1 MATLS
6 SSFKVFYFPMDSDFE
21 QFYNDHPEIKQ
32 IRALILETKDHGH
45 FALSNDVDFVN
56 LINEHKVYNEPN
68 EIVLHQVCVN
78 DIGSEYCGVHF
89 TYKDTPDKSYFI
101 AGPRYEV
108 EATNKDL
115 LSETLANN
123 FQKVIWF
130 TNINNEYIMADVSTI
145 NKEYAIADI
154 STYVADKQS

>member
-6 SSFKVFYFPMDSDFE
+6 SNFKVFYFPKESGFE

-32 IRALILETKDHGH
+32 IRALILETKDHDH
-45 FALSNDVDFVN
+45 FALSNYVEFTN

-68 EIVLHQVCVN
+68 GIVLHQVCVN

-89 TYKDTPDKSYFI
+89 TYEDMPDKSYFI

-108 EATNKDL
+108 GATNKDL
-115 LSETLANN
+115 LSETLADNI
-123 FQKVIWF
+123 QKVLYF
-130 TNINNEYIMADVSTI
+130 VSLHNKMIMGGVFA
-145 NKEYAIADI
+145 
-154 STYVADKQS
+154 YVVGKLS

>member
-6 SSFKVFYFPMDSDFE
+6 NNFKVFYFPKESGFK
-21 QFYNDHPEIKQ
+21 QFYSDHPEIKQ
-32 IRALILETKDHGH
+32 TRALILEAKDYGH
-45 FALSNDVDFVN
+45 FALSNDAEFTN

-68 EIVLHQVCVN
+68 EIILHQVCVN
-78 DIGSEYCGVHF
+78 DTGSEYRGVHF
-89 TYKDTPDKSYFI
+89 TYSDTPDKSYFI

-123 FQKVIWF
+123 IQKVIWF
-130 TNINNEYIMADVSTI
+130 TNINNEYIMD
-145 NKEYAIADI
+145 DI
-154 STYVADKQS
+154 STYVTGKQS

>member
-6 SSFKVFYFPMDSDFE
+6 NNFKVFYFPKKSGFE

-32 IRALILETKDHGH
+32 IRALILEAKDYGH
-45 FALSNDVDFVN
+45 FALSNDAEFTN

-68 EIVLHQVCVN
+68 EIVLHQVWVN
-78 DIGSEYCGVHF
+78 DIGSEYRGVHF
-89 TYKDTPDKSYFI
+89 TYEDTPDKSYFI

-123 FQKVIWF
+123 IQKLIWF
-130 TNINNEYIMADVSTI
+130 TNINNDYIMAYVS
-145 NKEYAIADI
+145 KYI
-154 STYVADKQS
+154 SDKQL